1 MNNRVYVLCK
11 KSVTSS
17 DKNEI
22 VTFPVTTI
30 VYLRKIDNTPCF
42 PQKNSIMKQYVE
54 CWWNGLLCH
63 FIFRPIFPVSMKA
76 FHVPVGSE
84 HQYLCFLSRLNAAFF
99 GICDN
104 SKCSVTDNE
113 RWELFEGEKSY
124 ESKEVYKSVFGNGYG
139 IKFSCLREIRYWVKK
154 RLSKTRM
161 GLVEPIDMIAFEQ
174 PVRRVL
180 GLESGEKK

>member
-11 KSVTSS
+11 KSVISS

-113 RWELFEGEKSY
+113 RWEVLSLAACGKSGTEWKRGYRKRGWDWWSRLIWLPLNSLFEEFWGWNLE
-124 ESKEVYKSVFGNGYG
+124 ERNRETGG
-139 IKFSCLREIRYWVKK
+139 IC
-154 RLSKTRM
+154 
-161 GLVEPIDMIAFEQ
+161 
-174 PVRRVL
+174 
-180 GLESGEKK
+180 